1 MKGHRYKMKEIK
13 LTSDEIRTLTG
24 MLLVEQS
31 ELDDLINTAN
41 DRKDKQELELE
52 LVNVESIIEKL
63 NK

>member
-1 MKGHRYKMKEIK
+1 MKEIK
-13 LTSDEIRTLTG
+13 LTFDEIRTLTG

-41 DRKDKQELELE
+41 DRKDKQELEHE

>member
-1 MKGHRYKMKEIK
+1 MKEIK

-41 DRKDKQELELE
+41 DRKDKKELEHE

>member
-1 MKGHRYKMKEIK
+1 MKEIK

-52 LVNVESIIEKL
+52 LVNVESIIKKL

>member
-1 MKGHRYKMKEIK
+1 MKEIK